1 MRQIRGES
9 YSVREASLRWAQQTG
24 ALENRPGIGL
34 FNQAA
39 NMLKFEKV
47 QIRVKSLLRAVVFVC
62 LCAIAVIGLA
72 PCTFGQTIDGNIVG
86 TVFDATNAV
95 VPDASVTAENVATG
109 VKSRLY
115 IQ

>member
-1 MRQIRGES
+1 MSSFLCAGWDLGLGPYRQLRCEEEGVVMRQIRGES

-62 LCAIAVIGLA
+62 LCAIAVR
-72 PCTFGQTIDGNIVG
+72 IVLR
-86 TVFDATNAV
+86 
-95 VPDASVTAENVATG
+95 P
-109 VKSRLY
+109 
-115 IQ
+115 